1 MRLNRNLTNE
11 TVQLEDGFLWSDEFT
26 WKPIEQN
33 QEYAVDGTLIIQEGK
48 KKSGR
53 PITLTPPPEQ
63 GWVKRSV
70 LSIIKDWSALQN
82 EQFTLIFEYPH
93 DTRQFNVIFNHSEGA
108 IEAKPVLGFPTVSEG
123 DFYEVTLKFLEVP
136 NAGTN

>member
-1 MRLNRNLTNE
+1 MRLIRKATNE
-11 TVQLEDGFLWSDEFT
+11 TVLLENGFLFSDEFS

-33 QEYAVDGTLIIQEGK
+33 QEFSVDGTLIIQEGK

-53 PITLTPPPEQ
+53 PITLLSKENSQ

-70 LSIIKDWSALQN
+70 LSVIQDWSALQD

-93 DTRQFNVIFNHSEGA
+93 DNRQFNVIFNHAQGA
-108 IEAKPVLGFPTVSEG
+108 IEADPVKGFPTVSNE
-123 DFYEVTLKFLEVP
+123 DYYKVTLKFLEVP
-136 NAGTN
+136 DAS

>member
-1 MRLNRNLTNE
+1 MRLIRKATNE
-11 TVQLEDGFLWSDEFT
+11 TVQLEDGFLFSDEFS

-33 QEYAVDGTLIIQEGK
+33 QEFSVDGTLIIQEGK

-53 PITLTPPPEQ
+53 PITLLSKENSQ

-70 LSIIKDWSALQN
+70 LSVIQDWSALQD

-93 DTRQFNVIFNHSEGA
+93 DNRQFNVIFNHAQGA
-108 IEAKPVLGFPTVSEG
+108 IEADPVKGFPTVSNE
-123 DFYEVTLKFLEVP
+123 DYYKVTLKFLEVP
-136 NAGTN
+136 DAS